1 MEIATSL
8 SQLGIF
14 EPHGHCFLWRPD
26 LILFHTVSD
35 SITAFAYY
43 SIPITLLYFSQKRR
57 DLPYKWIF
65 VLFSVFILACGTTHL
80 MAVWTIWNPD
90 YWLEGA
96 VKAITAAASLVTA
109 VLLWPMMPRLLQL
122 PSPAQLTAANQE
134 LRKEIAVRKH
144 AEAELS
150 GIRQDLERQVQ
161 ERTAEL
167 SQANAALRADI
178 AERKR
183 AEEELRRSE
192 AYLAEAQRLSHT
204 GTFGW
209 MVSSGEIF
217 WSNETFRIFE
227 YDRATKPSVERAQ
240 ATLAAVVIVYSIGLI
255 QPADFSLILQIRR
268 TEFLWAL
275 TALAGVVLLG
285 TLEGILVAI
294 VVSLVALA
302 FQTADPPVRVL
313 GRKLGTNV
321 FRPRSEE
328 HPEDETFPGLLMIQI
343 EGRLFFANAER
354 IREKM
359 KVLADETKPR
369 VLALDLS
376 GVPDLEYTAL

>member
-26 LILFHTVSD
+26 LILLHTVSD

-227 YDRATKPSVERAQ
+227 YDRATKPSVERVQ

>member
-26 LILFHTVSD
+26 LILLHTVSD

-90 YWLEGA
+90 YWLEGT

-227 YDRATKPSVERAQ
+227 YDRATKPSVERVQ

-294 VVSLVALA
+294 VVSLVA
-302 FQTADPPVRVL
+302 
-313 GRKLGTNV
+313 
-321 FRPRSEE
+321 
-328 HPEDETFPGLLMIQI
+328 
-343 EGRLFFANAER
+343 
-354 IREKM
+354 
-359 KVLADETKPR
+359 
-369 VLALDLS
+369 
-376 GVPDLEYTAL
+376 

>member
-1 MEIATSL
+1 
-8 SQLGIF
+8 
-14 EPHGHCFLWRPD
+14 
-26 LILFHTVSD
+26 
-35 SITAFAYY
+35 
-43 SIPITLLYFSQKRR
+43 
-57 DLPYKWIF
+57 
-65 VLFSVFILACGTTHL
+65 

-294 VVSLVALA
+294 VVSLVA
-302 FQTADPPVRVL
+302 
-313 GRKLGTNV
+313 
-321 FRPRSEE
+321 
-328 HPEDETFPGLLMIQI
+328 
-343 EGRLFFANAER
+343 
-354 IREKM
+354 
-359 KVLADETKPR
+359 
-369 VLALDLS
+369 
-376 GVPDLEYTAL
+376 